1 MQSPIN
7 TRFLQKE
14 GISPRKGNIA
24 SSKQIV
30 KLSTSVLKYFKPGN
44 QKLSFDVVLLPL
56 LVTLNIFY
64 TLFHCSYC
72 FERVFVWWG
81 CINISIK
88 IFQTRHPKDLTWS
101 RSGAFI
107 SDFKHLLHFVPLL
120 LLFWKSICLMR
131 VYHLWMIFV
140 NGLFLYTST
149 TGTIPCKHSLTIYL
163 IHSVV

>member
-7 TRFLQKE
+7 TCFPQKE
-14 GISPRKGNIA
+14 GIFPRKGNIT
-24 SSKQIV
+24 SSQQII
-30 KLSTSVLKYFKPGN
+30 KLSTSALKYFKPGN
-44 QKLSFDVVLLPL
+44 QKLSLDVVLLPL